1 MFKKKI
7 NTVPL
12 LLFSAHFS
20 NNVVTRAGIV
30 YNQAKHIILSL
41 YNHKQILTHLH
52 QNRQTFNHGGTL

>member
-1 MFKKKI
+1 MFKIQQKANMLWNLQNVLKKI

-30 YNQAKHIILSL
+30 YNQAKHIILR
-41 YNHKQILTHLH
+41 KIK
-52 QNRQTFNHGGTL
+52 R

>member
-7 NTVPL
+7 NTVSL

-30 YNQAKHIILSL
+30 YNQAKHIILR
-41 YNHKQILTHLH
+41 KIK
-52 QNRQTFNHGGTL
+52 R